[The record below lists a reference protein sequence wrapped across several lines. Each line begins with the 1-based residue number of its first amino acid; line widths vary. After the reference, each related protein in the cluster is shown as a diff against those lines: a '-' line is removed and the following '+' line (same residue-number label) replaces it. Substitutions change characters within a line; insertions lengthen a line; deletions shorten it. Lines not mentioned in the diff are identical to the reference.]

1 MALFTWFIKEPNIW
15 QKQEVLRVGF
25 ILIFTTI
32 RSQFFMLLIKDK
44 ARKLGL
50 TIFPVHGGYKV
61 SNLDGVFSFEQLKG
75 VFCEQ

>member
-1 MALFTWFIKEPNIW
+1 
-15 QKQEVLRVGF
+15 
-25 ILIFTTI
+25 
-32 RSQFFMLLIKDK
+32 MLLIKDK